1 MSDLL
6 WSQRADFWKLKRLA
20 IRSRCST
27 FQTFTSLTGGV
38 VFFYFGLGKVKT
50 CAVFK
55 NPFQGLS
62 KSNILHFVGSE
73 SFKSAGNDP
82 QSGLVAGVVVVVS
95 RWMQTSDITQRVN
108 TSEGRQRAA
117 RTVFCMLANWAE
129 SMWTSLTQNVN
140 DPFFFKCKRC
150 VVRSLSFSWMV
161 ELHRAHSK
169 YTLARFTTTCSTIR
183 WQTAIA
189 KNSTFGIV
197 ASVIVVQRSL
207 HANQSGSLD
216 ALLTKLIS

>member
-82 QSGLVAGVVVVVS
+82 QSGLVAVVVVVVS

-161 ELHRAHSK
+161 ELHRAHSRG
-169 YTLARFTTTCSTIR
+169 TLARFATTCSTIR

-197 ASVIVVQRSL
+197 ASVIAVQRSL

>member
-38 VFFYFGLGKVKT
+38 VFFYFGSGKVKT

-62 KSNILHFVGSE
+62 NSNILHFVGSE

-82 QSGLVAGVVVVVS
+82 QSGLVAVVVVVVS

-161 ELHRAHSK
+161 ELHRAHSRG
-169 YTLARFTTTCSTIR
+169 TLARFATACSTIR
-183 WQTAIA
+183 WQTTIA

-197 ASVIVVQRSL
+197 ASVIAVQRSL

-216 ALLTKLIS
+216 ALLTALIS

>member
-38 VFFYFGLGKVKT
+38 VFFYFGSGKVKT

-62 KSNILHFVGSE
+62 NSNILHFVGSE

-82 QSGLVAGVVVVVS
+82 QSGLVAVVVVVVS

-161 ELHRAHSK
+161 ELHRARSRG
-169 YTLARFTTTCSTIR
+169 TLARFATACSTIR
-183 WQTAIA
+183 WQTTIA

>member
-38 VFFYFGLGKVKT
+38 VFFYFGLGKGKT
-50 CAVFK
+50 CAVFKK

-82 QSGLVAGVVVVVS
+82 QSRLVAVVVVVS

-108 TSEGRQRAA
+108 TSEGQQRAA

-140 DPFFFKCKRC
+140 DPFFLKCKRC

-161 ELHRAHSK
+161 ELHRAHSRG
-169 YTLARFTTTCSTIR
+169 TLARFATTCSTIR
-183 WQTAIA
+183 WQTTIA

-197 ASVIVVQRSL
+197 ASVIAVQRSL

>member
-38 VFFYFGLGKVKT
+38 VFFYFGLGKGKT
-50 CAVFK
+50 CAVFKK

-82 QSGLVAGVVVVVS
+82 QSRLVAVVVVVS

-108 TSEGRQRAA
+108 TIEGRQRAA

-140 DPFFFKCKRC
+140 YPFFFKCKRC

-161 ELHRAHSK
+161 ELHRARSRG
-169 YTLARFTTTCSTIR
+169 TLARFATTCSTIR
-183 WQTAIA
+183 WQTTIA

-197 ASVIVVQRSL
+197 ASVIAVQRSL

>member
-38 VFFYFGLGKVKT
+38 VFFYFGSGKVKT

-62 KSNILHFVGSE
+62 NSNILHFVGSE

-82 QSGLVAGVVVVVS
+82 QSGLVAGVVVVS

-108 TSEGRQRAA
+108 TSEGQQRAA

-161 ELHRAHSK
+161 ELHRAHSRG
-169 YTLARFTTTCSTIR
+169 TLARFATACSTIR

>member
-38 VFFYFGLGKVKT
+38 VFFYFGSGKVKT

-108 TSEGRQRAA
+108 TSEGQQRAA